1 MITVKRINQA
11 LSRQSGQWPRGYC
24 FDWHYKM
31 EFILVLKVS
40 RAQGE
45 RPVLD
50 VHQVHGYL
58 SSYIKET
65 TLCIYLS
72 VLIILR
78 SGLATKPYYSATCPQ
93 RPYSYSFLRDYRLI
107 SRPDNSPQKI
117 TFKLR
122 YYLCVTVCMCV
133 PGSTLK
139 IRGQASV
146 FILAFYLVWK
156 RVSFL
161 CCLPPCMWASPQ
173 HCPVSASFLTIE
185 ALELQMWATEPGFTW
200 FWDSSQSC
208 LHSSVWI
215 QWTLSPALNFKR
227 RKWQPESCW
236 EAEAPRWDQEWLKP
250 SWKNS
255 WGLWR
260 IKVLE
265 FASQIHFLGS
275 W

>member
-1 MITVKRINQA
+1 MFLSFWDQVLLRNHTTQQHAPNVHTHTVFWGTTGWFQGLTTA
-11 LSRQSGQWPRGYC
+11 L
-24 FDWHYKM
+24 K
-31 EFILVLKVS
+31 
-40 RAQGE
+40 
-45 RPVLD
+45 
-50 VHQVHGYL
+50 
-58 SSYIKET
+58 
-65 TLCIYLS
+65 
-72 VLIILR
+72 
-78 SGLATKPYYSATCPQ
+78 
-93 RPYSYSFLRDYRLI
+93 
-107 SRPDNSPQKI
+107 KI

-139 IRGQASV
+139 IRGQSWV

-173 HCPVSASFLTIE
+173 HCPVSASFLTTE

-227 RKWQPESCW
+227 SDNLRIVGRQ
-236 EAEAPRWDQEWLKP
+236 KP
-250 SWKNS
+250 QVETRND
-255 WGLWR
+255 
-260 IKVLE
+260 
-265 FASQIHFLGS
+265 
-275 W
+275 